1 MKPEVQPNKIVVL
14 SGATVSA
21 ESGLPT
27 FRDSNGLWN
36 NFSLQDVATP
46 VSGVPGRPC
55 IGWRDMLGCGR
66 QARDEI
72 GVLLV
77 DPRQFG
83 VEIVRALFYFV
94 GASLAGG
101 RLQLLFGKRL
111 AQSVA
116 FAACGL
122 LGRAR

>member
-1 MKPEVQPNKIVVL
+1 M
-14 SGATVSA
+14 
-21 ESGLPT
+21 
-27 FRDSNGLWN
+27 
-36 NFSLQDVATP
+36 ATP
-46 VSGVPGRPC
+46 VSGVTGRPC
-55 IGWRDMLGCGR
+55 AGLRDMFGCCR
-66 QARDEI
+66 QAGDEI

-83 VEIVRALFYFV
+83 VEIVRAFFYFV

-111 AQSVA
+111 TQGVA
-116 FAACGL
+116 FAARSL